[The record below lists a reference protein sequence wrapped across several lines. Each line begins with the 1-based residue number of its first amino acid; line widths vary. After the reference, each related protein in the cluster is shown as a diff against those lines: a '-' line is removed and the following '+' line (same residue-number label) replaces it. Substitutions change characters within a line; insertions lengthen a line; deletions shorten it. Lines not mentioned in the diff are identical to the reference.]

1 MTCDATTLLAAATEA
16 QYTNIGSIQQ
26 MALQTYLLCQLTNGG
41 GGGGGGSTQVF
52 AANYGGIA
60 PAPTPTPTS
69 AIAVDTST
77 GTVWYWYSSAWH

>member
-1 MTCDATTLLAAATEA
+1 MTCDATTLLAAATDA

-26 MALQTYLLCQLTNGG
+26 MALQTYLLCQLTNS
-41 GGGGGGSTQVF
+41 GGGGGSTQVF
-52 AANYGGIA
+52 AANYGGVA
-60 PAPTPTPTS
+60 PATTPTTTS